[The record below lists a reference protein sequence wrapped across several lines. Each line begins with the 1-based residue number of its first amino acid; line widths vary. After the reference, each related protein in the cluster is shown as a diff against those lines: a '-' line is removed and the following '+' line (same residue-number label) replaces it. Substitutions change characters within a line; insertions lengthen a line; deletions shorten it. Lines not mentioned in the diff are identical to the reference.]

1 MQEQLPLRPAE
12 FVKIRDGFIA
22 FLKQPAGTPIELA
35 IPQHIIDA
43 MTSAAK
49 RGRNHRRMLD
59 TVKTVS
65 AFVAV
70 TGAIL
75 GFAID
80 PLIIGTAIMLA
91 GGMAFVW
98 ALKRSKVRDEPEI
111 DQLSNEPN
119 EMLRRNLSALDAFK
133 GRIAYGDIPCEERL
147 PDGTIKSL
155 TATMR
160 QAFLADH
167 GALLI
172 LSRDQ
177 SLWECIPKR
186 PIPTSALW
194 VKLDG
199 RVAPVFINS
208 RLLLDTADGELFDQ
222 RVVWLLSQADRF
234 GSRARAFREAVQ
246 AIIALRRCEFAGL
259 TFEQKKQHL
268 TDANEFSASKLEKLH
283 AGTYLPFDRFLASLP
298 MHEFP

>member
-22 FLKQPAGTPIELA
+22 FLKQPAGTPIEYVV
-35 IPQHIIDA
+35 PQHIIDA
-43 MTSAAK
+43 MASAAK

-59 TVKTVS
+59 SVKTVS

-70 TGAIL
+70 AGAIL
-75 GFAID
+75 AIAIE
-80 PLIIGTAIMLA
+80 PLIAGTAIMLA
-91 GGMAFVW
+91 GGLAFAW

-111 DQLSNEPN
+111 DELTKEPN

-133 GRIAYGDIPCEERL
+133 GRIAYGDILCEERL
-147 PDGTIKSL
+147 PDGTIKPL
-155 TATMR
+155 TPTIR

-177 SLWECIPKR
+177 NLWECIPKG
-186 PIPTSALW
+186 PVPNSALW
-194 VKLDG
+194 VRLDG
-199 RVAPVFINS
+199 QIAPIFFNS
-208 RLLLDTADGELFDQ
+208 RLLLDTADGELFDR
-222 RVVWLLSQADRF
+222 RVAWLLSQADRS

-246 AIIALRRCEFAGL
+246 AIIALRRNEFVGL
-259 TFEQKKQHL
+259 TFEEKKQPL
-268 TDANEFSASKLEKLH
+268 TEAKEFSASKLEKLL
-283 AGTYLPFDRFLASLP
+283 AGVYPPFDRFLSLLP